1 VPIGDCPARMTP
13 EYDLVFRYGQRIHDP
28 ELTALAADGASVK
41 GILGNG
47 YAFGR
52 QIYAVFDL
60 PKILALPAGPAPLM
74 RDVWMPSEDMQFM
87 AARSQSSSAAGLY
100 VAAWGAHNAQSHNHN
115 DVGNFLVFANGQPVF
130 IDVGAP
136 TYTAQTFSSH
146 RYDIWAFQ
154 SAYHNLPD
162 INGAMQSAGRQFAA
176 KAVRYRAD
184 DTMAEVQMDIA
195 SAYPPAAKVDQ
206 WSRTVRLARG
216 QSVEITDAFELKEI
230 VAPSLQNLVTPM
242 EATIGEAG
250 RIRLHSTESTGKPVV
265 TVALEFDAEKL
276 SPTVEKIDLTDDRLI
291 RSWGK
296 NLNRILLKT
305 KSPAL
310 KDTWRMRIFLE
321 P

>member
-1 VPIGDCPARMTP
+1 
-13 EYDLVFRYGQRIHDP
+13 
-28 ELTALAADGASVK
+28 
-41 GILGNG
+41 
-47 YAFGR
+47 
-52 QIYAVFDL
+52 
-60 PKILALPAGPAPLM
+60 
-74 RDVWMPSEDMQFM
+74 
-87 AARSQSSSAAGLY
+87 
-100 VAAWGAHNAQSHNHN
+100 
-115 DVGNFLVFANGQPVF
+115 
-130 IDVGAP
+130 
-136 TYTAQTFSSH
+136 
-146 RYDIWAFQ
+146 
-154 SAYHNLPD
+154 
-162 INGAMQSAGRQFAA
+162 
-176 KAVRYRAD
+176 
-184 DTMAEVQMDIA
+184 MDIA